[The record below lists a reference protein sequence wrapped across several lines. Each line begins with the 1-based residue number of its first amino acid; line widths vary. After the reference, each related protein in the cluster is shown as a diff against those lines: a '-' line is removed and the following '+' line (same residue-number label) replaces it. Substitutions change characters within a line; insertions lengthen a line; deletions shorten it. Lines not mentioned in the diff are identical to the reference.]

1 MNLDSSDR
9 IVLKDIHVYAYVGVL
24 PHERAEGQNFYLD
37 LALYQGYSRAGLTDN
52 LDHTVSYAEVALLAK
67 QVAAQSSRQL
77 LEALAEDIARE
88 ILAAYP
94 RLCCVEVTVH
104 KPEAPIETEF
114 SDVTYTI
121 RRYRTY
127 PVRLGMGSNLGDR
140 LAYIQQAVGTLKDH
154 PQIHHLRLSRIFESK
169 AWGLEDQADFL
180 NAVVAFETSLNPWD
194 LLDLCRD
201 LEKAAKRERKIHW
214 GPRTLDVDIITYGDY
229 LSTDP
234 DLVLPHPYRE
244 ERHFVQL
251 PFYELDHP
259 SLERSPDMREFSS
272 EPHGLLVVDCQHDFI
287 SGSLACHKS
296 QEAVAAIVA
305 YMNAH
310 PDLQVA
316 YSLDW
321 HSPQNGSFKRN
332 GGIWPDHCVQ
342 DTLGAELDPA
352 FSSQVLNP
360 AQRPGAL
367 TKYYKGR
374 DDRVEEYSAFEAK
387 RADGK
392 AIHENLPRKVTVVGL
407 ASEYCVRESILALA
421 KSGFEVDVYLP
432 GVGYVDE
439 NDHTKNIAD
448 LKAQGFS
455 VFA

>member
-94 RLCCVEVTVH
+94 KLCCVEVTVH

-127 PVRLGMGSNLGDR
+127 PVRLGLGSNLGDR

-392 AIHENLPRKVTVVGL
+392 AIHETLPRKVTVVGL
-407 ASEYCVRESILALA
+407 ASEYCVRESMMALA